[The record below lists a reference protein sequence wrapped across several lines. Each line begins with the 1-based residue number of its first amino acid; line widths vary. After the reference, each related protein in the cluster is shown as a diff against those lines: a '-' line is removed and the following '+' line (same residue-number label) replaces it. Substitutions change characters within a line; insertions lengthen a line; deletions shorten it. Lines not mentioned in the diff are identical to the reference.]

1 MIKNSKKEDVKK
13 VILNMIQELPERSRS
28 TIEKRFN
35 LDGRGTKTLD
45 SIGKEYNITR
55 ERVRQIEKEA
65 LIKLKKIGKNH
76 NIANIFQFI
85 EKAIDKHGGIMSED
99 KIVTH
104 LFEGKNEEINKQISL
119 LILSLDDRIKKEKE
133 TKRYKKLYFYERGN
147 VEKLKDMIDTLEKHL
162 HDNKKDIDFDNIVI
176 LVSGVDK
183 NEKDNNFSKEH
194 IKSYLEAN
202 KVVLKNIIGN
212 WGHEKWSH
220 INPKSIRDKSYL
232 ALKKNKKPLHFTEIA
247 DSINE
252 IWKNKR
258 KANNQTVHNELI
270 KDKRFV
276 LVGRGIYALKEWGY
290 RPGTVLDVIIEV
302 FKESGRE
309 EISQDNIITE
319 VLKKR
324 KVKNNTIIL
333 NLQNKNYFVKL
344 PDKIYRLKNK

>member
-1 MIKNSKKEDVKK
+1 MTKDNKKEDIKK
-13 VILNMIQELPERSRS
+13 VILNMVQELPERSKN

-35 LDGRGTKTLD
+35 LDGKGLKTLD

-55 ERVRQIEKEA
+55 ERVRQIEREA
-65 LIKLKKIGKNH
+65 LTKLKKIGKNH
-76 NIANIFQFI
+76 NITNIFQFI
-85 EKAIDKHGGIMSED
+85 ENAIKKHGGVISED

-133 TKRYKKLYFYERGN
+133 TKRHKKLYFYERGN
-147 VEKLKDMIDTLEKHL
+147 VEKLKDMIDILEEHL
-162 HDNKKDIDFDNIVI
+162 CENEKDIDFDNII
-176 LVSGVDK
+176 FLVSGVNK
-183 NEKDNNFSKEH
+183 QEKDNNIFQEH
-194 IKSYLEAN
+194 VESYLELN
-202 KVVLKNIIGN
+202 KVILKNIIGD
-212 WGHEKWSH
+212 WGHEKWPH

-232 ALKKNKKPLHFTEIA
+232 ALKKNKNPLHFTKIT

-252 IWKNKR
+252 IWKDKR
-258 KANNQTVHNELI
+258 RANSQTVHNELI
-270 KDKRFV
+270 KDKRFI

-302 FKESGRE
+302 FKESSKE
-309 EISQDNIITE
+309 EIIQEDIILE

-333 NLQNKNYFVKL
+333 NLQNKDYFVKL
-344 PDKIYRLKNK
+344 PNKIYRLKNK

>member
-1 MIKNSKKEDVKK
+1 MIKNIKKEDIKK
-13 VILNMIQELPERSRS
+13 VILNMIQELPERSRN

-35 LDGRGTKTLD
+35 LDGKGVKTLD

-55 ERVRQIEKEA
+55 ERVRQIEREA

-85 EKAIDKHGGIMSED
+85 EETVNRHGGIISED

-104 LFEGKNEEINKQISL
+104 LFEEKNEEINKQISL

-133 TKRYKKLYFYERGN
+133 TKRHKKLYFYERGN
-147 VEKLKDMIDTLEKHL
+147 VEKLKDMIDILEEHL
-162 HDNKKDIDFDNIVI
+162 CENEKDIDFDNII
-176 LVSGVDK
+176 FLVSGVNK
-183 NEKDNNFSKEH
+183 QEKDNNIFQEH
-194 IKSYLEAN
+194 VESYLELN
-202 KVVLKNIIGN
+202 KVILKNIIGD
-212 WGHEKWSH
+212 WGHEKWPH

-232 ALKKNKKPLHFTEIA
+232 ALKKNKNPLHFTKIT

-252 IWKNKR
+252 IWKDKR
-258 KANNQTVHNELI
+258 RANSQTVHNELI
-270 KDKRFV
+270 KDKRFI

-302 FKESGRE
+302 FKESSKE
-309 EISQDNIITE
+309 EIIQEDIILE

-333 NLQNKNYFVKL
+333 NLQNKDYFVKL
-344 PDKIYRLKNK
+344 PNKIYRLKNK

>member
-1 MIKNSKKEDVKK
+1 MTQNNKKKDIKKI
-13 VILNMIQELPERSRS
+13 ILNMIQELPERSKN

-35 LDGRGTKTLD
+35 LNGKGVRTLD
-45 SIGKEYNITR
+45 NIGKEYNITR

-65 LIKLKKIGKNH
+65 LLKLKKIGKNY
-76 NIANIFQFI
+76 NIASIFQFI
-85 EKAIDKHGGIMSED
+85 EEAVERHGGVIGED

-104 LFEGKNEEINKQISL
+104 LFEEKNEEVNRQISL

-133 TKRYKKLYFYERGN
+133 TKRHKKLYFYERGS
-147 VEKLKDMIDTLEKHL
+147 VEKLKDMIDILEKHL
-162 HDNKKDIDFDNIVI
+162 SQNKKDIDFDNIVF
-176 LVSGVDK
+176 LVSGVNK
-183 NEKDNNFSKEH
+183 HEKDDGLSREH
-194 IKSYLEAN
+194 IESYLASN
-202 KVVLKNIIGN
+202 KVILKNIIGD
-212 WGHEKWSH
+212 WGHEKWPH

-232 ALKKNKKPLHFTEIA
+232 ALKKNKDPLHFTKIT

-252 IWKNKR
+252 IWKDKR

-302 FKESGRE
+302 FKDGDRKEMD
-309 EISQDNIITE
+309 QDSIIKE

-333 NLQNKNYFVKL
+333 NLQNKEYFVKL
-344 PDKIYRLKNK
+344 PDKMYGLK